1 MMELCFLKL
10 SHQYSCVRHD
20 CQVMGYEAQVD
31 SVERR
36 LKPFLWKRYAD
47 G

>member
-1 MMELCFLKL
+1 MTEPGFLKL

-20 CQVMGYEAQVD
+20 GQVMGYEAQVD

-36 LKPFLWKRYAD
+36 LKPFLWKKYAD